1 MATFAIG
8 DVQGCHRELVALLE
22 KINFDPARDM
32 LWFAGDLINRGPA
45 SLDCLRTIRG
55 LGRSAI
61 CVLGNHD
68 LHLIAIAMTGRRDL
82 LKPGDTIEEILDAPD
97 SKDLIDWLR
106 TCPLFHHS
114 AQHRAAVVHAG
125 CPPEWTLSMLA
136 TACAE
141 VSEALKSDG
150 ARAFLARMYGNQPD
164 LFSEAA
170 STEDRARFTVNAATR
185 MRYVDG
191 DGRLDF
197 RCKGPLGTQQEGLVP
212 WFEHPNFAA
221 GALPQGHRL
230 LFGHWASLELAAARA
245 EALSI
250 VPLDTGCVWGRA
262 LTAYRLEDGRRFQVA
277 ATRN

>member
-1 MATFAIG
+1 MATYAIG

-22 KINFDPARDM
+22 KINFEPARDT

-45 SLDCLRTIRG
+45 SLDCLRTIRS
-55 LGRSAI
+55 LDRSAI

-68 LHLIAIAMTGRRDL
+68 LHLIAIAIMGRRDL

-97 SKDLIDWLR
+97 AESLIDWLR
-106 TCPLFHHS
+106 SRPLFYQS
-114 AQHRAAVVHAG
+114 AQHRTAIVHAG
-125 CPPEWTLSMLA
+125 CPPEWTLSMLEA
-136 TACAE
+136 ACAE
-141 VSEALKSDG
+141 VSEALNSAG
-150 ARAFLARMYGNQPD
+150 VRQFLERMYGNQPS
-164 LFSEAA
+164 LFSEAESA
-170 STEDRARFTVNAATR
+170 EERARFTVNAATR

-197 RCKGPLGTQQEGLVP
+197 RCKGPLGTQQAGLVP

-221 GALPQGHRL
+221 RALPQGHRL
-230 LFGHWASLELAAARA
+230 LFGHWASLELDAARA

-277 ATRN
+277 AAQN